1 MRMRFIFIGLL
12 VMLFVFPSTF
22 AGKSYFL
29 NFSEEPIQAATLA
42 AGDRVSFELNGGIH
56 HIIVDEIGTRKGVRI
71 GFVPAGQ
78 NMVNLAPINTD
89 FSAYIDVEKD
99 NIDDLK
105 VSVFNQD
112 PNKTVLKF
120 EVLNPEDRSVSL
132 PETVQPSAF
141 SRVYKGI
148 TSFILAY
155 KFIVGLFVA
164 LFLIIIWKRR
174 LIRRKILRIKRSF

>member
-1 MRMRFIFIGLL
+1 
-12 VMLFVFPSTF
+12 MLFVFPSTF

-89 FSAYIDVEKD
+89 FSAYID
-99 NIDDLK
+99 
-105 VSVFNQD
+105 D
-112 PNKTVLKF
+112 PA
-120 EVLNPEDRSVSL
+120 S
-132 PETVQPSAF
+132 
-141 SRVYKGI
+141 
-148 TSFILAY
+148 
-155 KFIVGLFVA
+155 
-164 LFLIIIWKRR
+164 KRTNAGV
-174 LIRRKILRIKRSF
+174 LIRRNEFPRHHSRKNMP

>member
-1 MRMRFIFIGLL
+1 
-12 VMLFVFPSTF
+12 
-22 AGKSYFL
+22 
-29 NFSEEPIQAATLA
+29 
-42 AGDRVSFELNGGIH
+42 
-56 HIIVDEIGTRKGVRI
+56 
-71 GFVPAGQ
+71 
-78 NMVNLAPINTD
+78 MVNLAPINTD

-174 LIRRKILRIKRSF
+174 LIRRKIRRIKRSF